1 LALFRDNKKA
11 AYSLTTKFEMS
22 IFQKHSKFSTY
33 TTTLN
38 FSLTII
44 EYYDAN
50 DVKISTDINS

>member
-1 LALFRDNKKA
+1 
-11 AYSLTTKFEMS
+11 MS

-33 TTTLN
+33 ATTLI

-50 DVKISTDINS
+50 DVKINTTIYSCYVKTTEEYKMRLSI